1 MQASNS
7 SNSIR
12 LVDATKNGTYQ
23 DNAWKLFNNLQET
36 IRTCKDYRT
45 FLRLARNFFI

>member
-1 MQASNS
+1 MQA

-12 LVDATKNGTYQ
+12 LVVATKNGTYQ
-23 DNAWKLFNNLQET
+23 DNASKLFKNLQET

-45 FLRLARNFFI
+45 FFRLARNFFI